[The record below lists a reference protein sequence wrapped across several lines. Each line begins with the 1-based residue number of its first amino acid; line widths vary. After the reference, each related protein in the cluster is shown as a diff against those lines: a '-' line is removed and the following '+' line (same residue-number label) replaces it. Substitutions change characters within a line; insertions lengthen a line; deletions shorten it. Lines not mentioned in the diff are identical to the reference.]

1 MFVSEKHV
9 FLNVCFK
16 RYRQSFI
23 PSLCRD
29 FGMSR
34 VFPVIL
40 GCPSFPEFVPR
51 CRHAP
56 RLSWDSGIYRN
67 RLRLPEN
74 SGHPEFL
81 PSLSRDLGMFRICP
95 KFVPRS
101 RDIPSFSQVCPE
113 ISGYPEFIPSLSRD
127 FGVSRVCPEF
137 VPSLSRKLG
146 TSRVCPEFENQL
158 KKNGGIWG
166 MWGAGYIRNA
176 FLGHFLVSEK
186 FSISKKRFFFWE
198 WNNQAWLL

>member
-95 KFVPRS
+95 KFVPRF
-101 RDIPSFSQVCPE
+101 RDIPSLSQVCPEFIPRFRDIPSLSRVWPE
-113 ISGYPEFIPSLSRD
+113 ISGYPEFVPNLSR
-127 FGVSRVCPEF
+127 V
-137 VPSLSRKLG
+137 LG

-158 KKNGGIWG
+158 KKMVEYEVCGVRGTPG
-166 MWGAGYIRNA
+166 M
-176 FLGHFLVSEK
+176 LS
-186 FSISKKRFFFWE
+186 
-198 WNNQAWLL
+198 